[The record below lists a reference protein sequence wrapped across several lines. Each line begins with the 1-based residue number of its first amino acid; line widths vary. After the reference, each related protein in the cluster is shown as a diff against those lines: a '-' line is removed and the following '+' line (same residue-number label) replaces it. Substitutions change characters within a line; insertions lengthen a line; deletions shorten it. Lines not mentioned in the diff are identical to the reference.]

1 VETAVAN
8 ASRILPLL
16 TSAHLPSASNHS
28 YWPEMYTNMP
38 MVRGSGFT
46 PYSDTPEP
54 KCFATVSPL
63 DPVLFATIEAHAA
76 DEMGLAANP
85 KYSPIEVAQWMEDC
99 ATASSTALEEAR
111 RTTVSRRSAAFR
123 RIEADVEIQIG
134 LGWFFASKLRGGVS
148 YAVFEQSE
156 DAAAGR
162 QAIDEYRM
170 AREAWADMA
179 TRAAAVYRADV
190 SYGSTPM
197 RRGHW
202 SDRLSAIDKDIE
214 AVTDRVTSVGRPDMS
229 SQDTR
234 HAIAEAAG
242 RPGRPLVACSHE
254 PPASFEASAP
264 LTLAVTVLVPEEVSS
279 IRLHYRHV
287 NQAERWKRVEMH
299 GDGGSYTS
307 AIPADYTNSDFPLEY
322 YFDLVGKS
330 GAARLE
336 PAFNTTFSNQPYYT
350 VMRKGA

>member
-1 VETAVAN
+1 
-8 ASRILPLL
+8 
-16 TSAHLPSASNHS
+16 
-28 YWPEMYTNMP
+28 
-38 MVRGSGFT
+38 
-46 PYSDTPEP
+46 
-54 KCFATVSPL
+54 
-63 DPVLFATIEAHAA
+63 
-76 DEMGLAANP
+76 
-85 KYSPIEVAQWMEDC
+85 
-99 ATASSTALEEAR
+99 
-111 RTTVSRRSAAFR
+111 
-123 RIEADVEIQIG
+123 VEIQIG

-156 DAAAGR
+156 DTAAGR

-179 TRAAAVYRADV
+179 ARAAAVYQADV

-202 SDRLSAIDKDIE
+202 SDRLSAIDKDIA
-214 AVTDRVTSVGRPDMS
+214 AVTDRVMAVGRLDMS
-229 SQDTR
+229 SKDTR

-254 PPASFEASAP
+254 PPVSFEAGAP

-287 NQAERWKRVEMH
+287 DQAERWKRAEMQ
-299 GDGGSYTS
+299 GAGGSFTV

-336 PAFNTTFSNQPYYT
+336 PGFNASLSNQPYYT
-350 VMRKGA
+350 VMRRGA